1 MAFASLAVGLGEGLP
16 GGNLETHCR
25 LPLLWSEQT
34 QLMVSVGSGAR
45 LVGVNP
51 QLHHLLPQ
59 FTHL

>member
-1 MAFASLAVGLGEGLP
+1 MAFASLAAGLGEGLP

-45 LVGVNP
+45 LVGFDP